1 MSANLAIRS
10 RADAPQLKRAAS
22 AIEQAAWGNLGYL
35 NYTRSHYD
43 YYSELLDA
51 YPEYQLCLVDED
63 TGYPVAVANSVPFAC
78 SGPDDLPPEGW
89 DWVIE
94 TAARTMNTRV
104 NMLGALA
111 VSVPAVHRSKGYA
124 RLMIRSLIDLAE
136 TKKLDGV
143 VVPVRPTA
151 KARHPW
157 VPIADYMAWTDD
169 SGRPYDPWL
178 RSHLSVGG
186 KLIGP
191 CERSMVVH
199 EHIAFW
205 ENWSEQRFEQSGAY
219 ALPGTLAPVEIDI
232 DRQTGTYEEP
242 NVWVTYPV

>member
-89 DWVIE
+89 DWVVE

-219 ALPGTLAPVEIDI
+219 ALEGALAPVKINF
-232 DRQTGTYEEP
+232 DRQTGIYEEP

>member
-1 MSANLAIRS
+1 MPAKLAIRS
-10 RADAPQLKRAAS
+10 RVDAPHLRKAAS
-22 AIEQAAWGNLGYL
+22 AIEQAAWSNLGYL
-35 NYTRSHYD
+35 SYTRAHYE
-43 YYSELLDA
+43 YYAELLEA
-51 YPEYQLCLVDED
+51 YPEYQLCLVDEEAD
-63 TGYPVAVANSVPFAC
+63 YPVAVASSVPFAC

-89 DWVIE
+89 DWLVE
-94 TAARTMNTRV
+94 TAARNKGTRV

-124 RLMIRSLIDLAE
+124 RVMIRSLLELAE
-136 TKKLDGV
+136 SKGLDGV

-157 VPIADYMAWTDD
+157 VPIADYMAWTDE

-178 RSHLSVGG
+178 RSHLSLGG

-219 ALPGTLAPVEIDI
+219 ALEGALAPVTIDF
-232 DRQTGTYEEP
+232 DRQTGIYEEP
-242 NVWVTYPV
+242 NVWVSYTV

>member
-1 MSANLAIRS
+1 
-10 RADAPQLKRAAS
+10 
-22 AIEQAAWGNLGYL
+22 
-35 NYTRSHYD
+35 
-43 YYSELLDA
+43 
-51 YPEYQLCLVDED
+51 
-63 TGYPVAVANSVPFAC
+63 
-78 SGPDDLPPEGW
+78 
-89 DWVIE
+89 
-94 TAARTMNTRV
+94 
-104 NMLGALA
+104 MLGALA

-136 TKKLDGV
+136 TKKLRGV

-151 KARHPW
+151 KVRHPW
-157 VPIADYMAWTDD
+157 VPIADYMAWTDE

-219 ALPGTLAPVEIDI
+219 ALEGALAPVKIDL
-232 DRQTGTYEEP
+232 DRQTGIYEEP
-242 NVWVTYPV
+242 NVWVAYAV